1 MVLFSSI
8 INTNKEW
15 SEVAKLKND
24 VLELKKKLL
33 EEELF
38 FKRKENALKL
48 EILTSELAV
57 LKKNNL

>member
-1 MVLFSSI
+1 MVLFSNI
-8 INTNKEW
+8 INANKEW

-33 EEELF
+33 EEELV

-57 LKKNNL
+57 LKKK

>member
-8 INTNKEW
+8 INANKEW

-33 EEELF
+33 EEELV
-38 FKRKENALKL
+38 FKSKENALKL
-48 EILTSELAV
+48 EILTTELAV